1 MFTLEQQVSGG
12 VCRIAIAGEITIY
25 SAVELKSKL
34 LEAVGGSEVVE
45 CDLTDISDF
54 DSAGVQLL
62 EVLRRQ
68 VGTAGSMRVTG
79 ASEPVRELLDL
90 YRLTDQLMAAESAP
104 QLQRSDSGE
113 AS

>member
-12 VCRIAIAGEITIY
+12 ICRIAVSGEITIY

-34 LEAVGGSEVVE
+34 LEAVAGSEVVE
-45 CDLTDISDF
+45 CDLADISDF

-62 EVLRRQ
+62 EMLRRQ
-68 VGTAGSMRVTG
+68 VDTAGSMRVTG

-90 YRLTDQLMAAESAP
+90 YRLSGQLLDLRPRA
-104 QLQRSDSGE
+104 SDSGE